1 MPFMIHK
8 FRAHFEGSCE
18 ELASLLQ
25 GIRISLSTVSSPHFS
40 TFSLQIN
47 LSSSTSR
54 LVPSRKGCASVSHPH
69 LAVWAQP
76 ARPPRCPH
84 RPQPIVVG
92 RVGATT
98 DAPALPKRFPHHS
111 LALSPMLSVPP
122 SPPSTSGLS
131 PVFQENES
139 RKEKTSF
146 VFFFSTSG
154 LPKPFPHPL
163 PFSLQLLPHFSP
175 ALSAFSPR
183 FHPPLSLRPVSLCPL
198 SSCPFRPGGGGP
210 RVSMGMEAVV
220 AGKTQRRWGGER
232 GEGEG
237 AAGTWLKEPCGLGGH
252 RAPTTFC
259 FNSCFW
265 PRAPFFLK
273 EH

>member
-1 MPFMIHK
+1 MIHK

-122 SPPSTSGLS
+122 SPPNTSGLS

-175 ALSAFSPR
+175 RSFCLFSAIPPPSLSPSR
-183 FHPPLSLRPVSLCPL
+183 LPLSPL
-198 SSCPFRPGGGGP
+198 VLPFPPGGGWPQSFHGDGGGGC
-210 RVSMGMEAVV
+210 RKNTKTMG
-220 AGKTQRRWGGER
+220 GGEGGR
-232 GEGEG
+232 GGGSGDVAQRAVWARG
-237 AAGTWLKEPCGLGGH
+237 A
-252 RAPTTFC
+252 
-259 FNSCFW
+259 
-265 PRAPFFLK
+265 PRSHHFLL
-273 EH
+273 

>member
-1 MPFMIHK
+1 MIHK

-40 TFSLQIN
+40 MFSLQIN

-122 SPPSTSGLS
+122 SPPNTSGLS

-175 ALSAFSPR
+175 PLFLPFLRDSTPLSLSVPSPFVPSRPALSARGGVAPEFPWGWR
-183 FHPPLSLRPVSLCPL
+183 RWLQEKHKDD
-198 SSCPFRPGGGGP
+198 GGGGEGGRGGGSGDVAQRAVWARGAP
-210 RVSMGMEAVV
+210 RS
-220 AGKTQRRWGGER
+220 
-232 GEGEG
+232 
-237 AAGTWLKEPCGLGGH
+237 H
-252 RAPTTFC
+252 H
-259 FNSCFW
+259 
-265 PRAPFFLK
+265 FLL
-273 EH
+273 